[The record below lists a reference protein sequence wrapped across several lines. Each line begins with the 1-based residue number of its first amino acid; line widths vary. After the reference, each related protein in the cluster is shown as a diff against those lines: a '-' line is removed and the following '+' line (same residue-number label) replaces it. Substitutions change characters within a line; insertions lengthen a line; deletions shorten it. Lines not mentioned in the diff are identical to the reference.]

1 MPPMSIKPLLNAN
14 IASLCSLIHT
24 IFGNT
29 DTKEASVAP
38 APKLTRSAGM
48 AQQMR
53 VLELA
58 KRLIKA
64 LI

>member
-1 MPPMSIKPLLNAN
+1 MHIKAVLTIN

-24 IFGNT
+24 IFGKT
-29 DTKEASVAP
+29 ATKEASVAP
-38 APKLTRSAGM
+38 APRLTSSAGI
-48 AQQMR
+48 AQQMS

-58 KRLIKA
+58 KRLIKE

>member
-1 MPPMSIKPLLNAN
+1 MNIKPLLSTN

-24 IFGNT
+24 IFGKTATN
-29 DTKEASVAP
+29 DASVAP

-48 AQQMR
+48 AQQMS

-58 KRLIKA
+58 KRLIKE